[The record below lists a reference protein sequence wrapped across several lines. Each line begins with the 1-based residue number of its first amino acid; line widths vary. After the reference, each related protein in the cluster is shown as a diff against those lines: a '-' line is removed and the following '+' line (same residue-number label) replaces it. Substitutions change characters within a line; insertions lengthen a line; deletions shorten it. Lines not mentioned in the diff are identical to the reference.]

1 MEQRNL
7 IAAILLSIAIVL
19 AFQFLVEGPQRERA
33 RQQAAQ
39 QQAAQ
44 QQATQTMPAGAPA
57 SPAAPAA
64 PGTAAM
70 APAAPGA
77 PAAAATAAAAAAA
90 AAPTRAE
97 LLAESPR
104 VAIATP
110 RLHGSIALKG
120 ARLDDLML
128 VEYHETVDPKSPEIV
143 LLTPPGMPDAY
154 YAEFG
159 WVATSSGTKL
169 PDSGTL
175 WRADNGTLTPQ
186 TPMTLSWDN
195 GQGLRF
201 ARTYSIDDA
210 YMITVSERVENTG
223 SAPVILFPYGLVSR
237 SGDPPVSNYYILHEG
252 PLGEFNGI
260 LHDGSWL
267 DKAKIN
273 YKDLQKAPYD
283 ETTTGGWL
291 GLTDKYWLVALI
303 PDQKTEIRGRFSDT
317 VTGGRNK
324 YQTDFVTT
332 KGLTVEPGQTIEAA
346 SRMFAGAKEVRRLN
360 AYQDRLGI
368 VNLSYAVDWGWFW
381 FFTKPIFYVL
391 DYINSVVGNF
401 GIAILLLTV
410 TIKLIFFPLA
420 NKSYRA
426 MSKLKKLQPEMMKI
440 RERCK
445 DDRERMNKEMMELYR
460 REKANPASGCLPIV
474 IQIPVFFA
482 LYKVLFVTIEMRHA
496 PFFGWIRD
504 LSSPDPTSILNLF
517 GLIPWDPTSP
527 IDLLGVAQFT
537 IPSVLSIGIWP
548 LIMGLTMWLQQK
560 LNPQPADPVQAKMFM
575 ILPVVF
581 TFMLAQFS
589 SGLVI
594 YWAWNNCLSILQQ
607 WVIMRRAG
615 VRP

>member
-1 MEQRNL
+1 MMEQRNL

-33 RQQAAQ
+33 RQQALQ

-44 QQATQTMPAGAPA
+44 TPPGGVPAGPVAPA
-57 SPAAPAA
+57 G
-64 PGTAAM
+64 PGTAPI

-77 PAAAATAAAAAAA
+77 PAAAPTAAAA
-90 AAPTRAE
+90 PSRAE

-120 ARLDDLML
+120 ARLDDLTL

-159 WVATSSGTKL
+159 WVGGSSGIKL
-169 PDSGTL
+169 PDASTI
-175 WRADNGTLTPQ
+175 WRADGGALTPQ
-186 TPMTLSWDN
+186 TPMTLTWDN

-201 ARTYSIDDA
+201 ARTYSVDDA
-210 YMITVSERVENTG
+210 YMITVSERIENAG
-223 SAPVILFPYGLVSR
+223 SGSVTLFPYGLVSR
-237 SGDPPVSNYYILHEG
+237 AGDPPVSGYYLLFEG
-252 PLGEFNGI
+252 PFGVFEHTLKEV
-260 LHDGSWL
+260 
-267 DKAKIN
+267 K
-273 YKDLQKAPYD
+273 YKDLQKEPEEA
-283 ETTTGGWL
+283 TTTGGWL
-291 GLTDKYWLVALI
+291 GFTDKYWLVALI
-303 PDQKTEIRGRFSDT
+303 PDQKTEIRGRFSDNAAS
-317 VTGGRNK
+317 GRNK
-324 YQTDFVTT
+324 YQTDFVAT
-332 KGLTVEPGQTIEAA
+332 KGLVLEPGQAAEAT
-346 SRMFAGAKEVRRLN
+346 SRLFAGAKEVNRLD
-360 AYQDRLGI
+360 AYESKLGI
-368 VNLSYAVDWGWFW
+368 DRLSYAIDWGWF
-381 FFTKPIFYVL
+381 FFLTKPIFYLL
-391 DYINSVVGNF
+391 DYINQVVGNF

-426 MSKLKKLQPEMMKI
+426 MSKLKKLQPEMLKI
-440 RERCK
+440 RDRWK
-445 DDRERMNKEMMELYR
+445 DDRERMNKEMMELYK
-460 REKANPASGCLPIV
+460 REKANPASGCLPIF

-504 LSSPDPTSILNLF
+504 LSAPDPTSVLNLF
-517 GLIPWDPTSP
+517 GLIPWDPRMP
-527 IDLLGVAQFT
+527 INLFGLMQFT
-537 IPSVLSIGIWP
+537 IPSLLSIGAWP

-575 ILPVVF
+575 ILPIVF

-594 YWAWNNCLSILQQ
+594 YWAWNNCLSVLQQ

-615 VRP
+615 VKP